1 MISKEVLV
9 QRQFFRLAVGILALC
24 SLNAKAHYLVTS
36 TGKLYYHSIG
46 CETVLKS
53 VPNPDAKP
61 GLVECVA
68 STAAIELLCRNPADN
83 NVAPGQSATRVVLVA
98 SERID
103 QSDIT
108 DKAKGKANV
117 TVVISDDEL
126 LKPEYCVNPNW
137 IPEQVLIRTLSARV
151 NAYACTGDDL
161 DPCAMRTLTSH
172 LEKTCTLPAE
182 YDFNNP
188 PISGVTEYQC
198 TEPVIVHD
206 S

>member
-1 MISKEVLV
+1 MNRFIVK
-9 QRQFFRLAVGILALC
+9 LAVGMLALC
-24 SLNAKAHYLVTS
+24 SLSAQAHYLVTS
-36 TGKLYYHSIG
+36 TGKLYYHSLG

-61 GLVECVA
+61 GMVECVA
-68 STAAIELLCRNPADN
+68 STATVELLCRNPANN
-83 NVAPGQSATRVVLVA
+83 NVAPGQSATQVVLVA

-103 QSDIT
+103 ESDIT

-117 TVVISDDEL
+117 TVIIEDDAL

-151 NAYACTGDDL
+151 NAYACTGDGL
-161 DPCAMRTLTSH
+161 DPCDARVLTSH
-172 LEKTCTLPAE
+172 LEKTCTLPTE

>member
-1 MISKEVLV
+1 MYQQIFKLV
-9 QRQFFRLAVGILALC
+9 VGLLAL
-24 SLNAKAHYLVTS
+24 SALSAQAHYLVTS

-46 CETVLKS
+46 CDTVLKS
-53 VPNPDAKP
+53 VPNPDVKP

-68 STAAIELLCRNPADN
+68 TTAAVELLCRNPVNN
-83 NVAPGQSATRVVLVA
+83 NVAPGQSAIQTVLVA

-108 DKAKGKANV
+108 DKAKGKALV
-117 TVVISDDEL
+117 TVVIEDDEL
-126 LKPEYCVNPNW
+126 LNPEYCVNPNW
-137 IPEQVLIRTLSARV
+137 IPVQVLIRTLSARV
-151 NAYACTGDDL
+151 NAYACTGDGP
-161 DPCAMRTLTSH
+161 DPCSTRVLTSH
-172 LEKTCTLPAE
+172 LEKTCNLPAE
-182 YDFNNP
+182 YDFSNP

>member
-1 MISKEVLV
+1 MNRFIVKM
-9 QRQFFRLAVGILALC
+9 AVGVLALC
-24 SLNAKAHYLVTS
+24 SLSAQAHYVVTS
-36 TGKLYYHSIG
+36 TGKLFYHSIG

-53 VPNPDAKP
+53 VPNPTAKP

-68 STAAIELLCRNPADN
+68 STATVELLCRNPAN
-83 NVAPGQSATRVVLVA
+83 NSVNPGRSAIQAVLVA
-98 SERID
+98 SERVD
-103 QSDIT
+103 ESDI
-108 DKAKGKANV
+108 DKKEKGKATV
-117 TVVISDDEL
+117 TVVIEDDAL

-151 NAYACTGDDL
+151 NAYSCTGDGL
-161 DPCAMRTLTSH
+161 DPCATRVLASH

-188 PISGVTEYQC
+188 PIPEVTEYQC
-198 TEPVIVHD
+198 TDPVIVHD

>member
-1 MISKEVLV
+1 MNRFIV
-9 QRQFFRLAVGILALC
+9 QCSMALLALF
-24 SLNAKAHYLVTS
+24 SLSAQAHYLVTS
-36 TGKLYYHSIG
+36 TGKLFYHSIG

-53 VPNPDAKP
+53 VPNPDIKP
-61 GLVECVA
+61 GMVECVA
-68 STAAIELLCRNPADN
+68 STAAIELLCQNPAGH

-117 TVVISDDEL
+117 TVIVEDDEL

-137 IPEQVLIRTLSARV
+137 IPQQVLIRTLTARV
-151 NAYACTGDDL
+151 NAYACTGDGL
-161 DPCAMRTLTSH
+161 DPCAERVLTSH
-172 LEKTCTLPAE
+172 LEKTCTLPAQ
-182 YDFNNP
+182 YDFNNL
-188 PISGVTEYQC
+188 PISGITEYQC
-198 TEPVIVHD
+198 TQPVIVHD